1 MELLAIDQGNT
12 TTKFGYFRAGRLQ
25 HNWSVATDRGATAEM
40 LGQILQE
47 EGIVAP
53 LALGLSTV
61 TLELLP
67 AWRRMA
73 QDSGYSLTVVNGNTP
88 APLQNQYGTPE
99 TLGADR
105 FMAAVAAADLVGT
118 PVIVISLGT
127 AIVVDAVSLGSAYLG
142 GIIAPGITAT
152 TVALENSASAL
163 PLGHWAPPSRAIAR
177 GTAEALANGLFYQS
191 VGGLRAMVQAVR
203 DELAIS
209 APLALHGGWAHQLAP
224 HLDGVALVDE
234 HLVLRGI
241 YLTLNQ

>member
-25 HNWSVATDRGATAEM
+25 HNWSVATDKGASTEM
-40 LGQILQE
+40 LAQILLD
-47 EGIVAP
+47 EGVVAP

-61 TLELLP
+61 TPELLP

-73 QDSGYSLTVVNGNTP
+73 QESGYSLTVINGNTP
-88 APLQNQYGTPE
+88 APLQNEYGTPE

-105 FMAAVAAADLVGT
+105 FMAAVAAANVVGT

-127 AIVVDAVSLGSAYLG
+127 AIVVDAVSPAGAYLG

-163 PLGHWAPPSRAIAR
+163 PAGHWAPPSRAIAR
-177 GTAEALANGLFYQS
+177 DTTEALANGLFYQS

-203 DELAIS
+203 DELAERLGNLNANDLTQIIE
-209 APLALHGGWAHQLAP
+209 GMQI
-224 HLDGVALVDE
+224 
-234 HLVLRGI
+234 LRSI
-241 YLTLNQ
+241 VIKEESSITQEEKR

>member
-127 AIVVDAVSLGSAYLG
+127 AIVVDAVS
-142 GIIAPGITAT
+142 
-152 TVALENSASAL
+152 
-163 PLGHWAPPSRAIAR
+163 
-177 GTAEALANGLFYQS
+177 
-191 VGGLRAMVQAVR
+191 
-203 DELAIS
+203 
-209 APLALHGGWAHQLAP
+209 
-224 HLDGVALVDE
+224 
-234 HLVLRGI
+234 
-241 YLTLNQ
+241 